1 MANIN
6 LEKLTPVE
14 RYENIYIKRDDLFN
28 VFGVSGG
35 KARSCYQLILDG
47 ISRGYKTFVTAGSR
61 KSPQC
66 ELVSTICENLGV
78 NCVLFMPN
86 STNSTSVI
94 DNIKN
99 NKHTTLIRKFKQ
111 GSFNNVLISQAKHF
125 VEENK
130 DSYYIPFGM
139 EFVENIDITK
149 KQVRN
154 IPKDVKRIVVP
165 VGSGMS
171 FCSIA
176 NGLVDENRLDIEL
189 VGVQVGKDPESV
201 FKKYLYKCDNRL
213 FGKKLKYKIIKSP
226 YSYDK
231 EIDKSLGEIRLDPIY
246 EAKCVDYLQ
255 DGDLFWVVGKR
266 RDNV

>member
-1 MANIN
+1 MFSKDN
-6 LEKLTPVE
+6 LIKLTPIE
-14 RYENIYIKRDDLFN
+14 KFGNIFVKRDDLFE
-28 VFGVSGG
+28 VFGVCGG

-47 ISRGYKTFVTAGSR
+47 INKGYTKFVTAGSR

-78 NCVLFMPN
+78 NCILFMPD
-86 STNSTSVI
+86 SEKTTSVLE
-94 DNIKN
+94 NIKN

-139 EFVENIDITK
+139 EFIENIDITK

-154 IPKDVKRIVVP
+154 IPECVKRIVVP
-165 VGSGMS
+165 VGSGMT

-176 NGLVDENRLDIEL
+176 NGLLEENRLDIEL
-189 VGVQVGKDPESV
+189 VGIRVGKDPTEV
-201 FKKYLYKCDNRL
+201 FKKYLYKVSN
-213 FGKKLKYKIIKSP
+213 KLLNPHKQLNYKIIKSP
-226 YSYDK
+226 HSYDK
-231 EIDKSLGEIRLDPIY
+231 EVDASIGEIKLDPIY

-266 RDNV
+266 K